1 MTKEEVIPGLRR
13 WLAPDANDLTARP
26 RAFATLAKSTD
37 AAQPDGD
44 DAKKL
49 RRSLISIGVD
59 KDIAQKLV
67 ASKSLERIV
76 VPIYWKDGLE
86 SRSNALWLTRLPEF
100 LRSFTKEFPDGE
112 VRWDPD
118 YESSDPA
125 EDVAIRVRFN
135 VQEDDQGNR
144 FHPKPTLLEE
154 EAYQRML
161 ERSSFKGTKPVPAHV
176 VVHGK

>member
-1 MTKEEVIPGLRR
+1 M
-13 WLAPDANDLTARP
+13 
-26 RAFATLAKSTD
+26 AKSTG
-37 AAQPDGD
+37 AAQHDGD
-44 DAKKL
+44 EVKKL
-49 RRSLISIGVD
+49 HKSLASIGVD
-59 KDIAQKLV
+59 KDTAQKLV
-67 ASKSLERIV
+67 ASKSRQRIV
-76 VPIYWKDGLE
+76 VPIYWKEGLE
-86 SRSNALWLTRLPEF
+86 SRSNALWLTKLPEF

-161 ERSSFKGTKPVPAHV
+161 ERSSFKGTKPVPAHLV
-176 VVHGK
+176 AHGE